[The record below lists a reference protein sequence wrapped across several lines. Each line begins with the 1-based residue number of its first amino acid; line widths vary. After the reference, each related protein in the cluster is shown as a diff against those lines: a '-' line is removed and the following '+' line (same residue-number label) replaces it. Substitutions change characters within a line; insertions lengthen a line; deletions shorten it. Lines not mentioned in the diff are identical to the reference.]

1 MIPNFGDILKKH
13 TFGANTPE
21 LARAKYR
28 SALQEFWTTLLEAN
42 SEMPTFIFSG
52 TVNIPP
58 VVTPFVAPIG
68 SFNNNTQLYI
78 PTDGEIKAA
87 LATVP
92 NVWLGIYNLFALTIV
107 KSNWFVDC
115 KSFYYYTPVKANLVS
130 MHHVEYAKIY
140 AEKLKKKAPGTRD
153 EAMECLNKGVKEYLQ
168 SVINVVPYT
177 GTGEGTL
184 TGTITVL
191 LAV

>member
-28 SALQEFWTTLLEAN
+28 SALQEFWTTLLDAN
-42 SEMPTFIFSG
+42 SNMPTFIFSG
-52 TVNIPP
+52 TLNIPP
-58 VVTPFVAPIG
+58 AVIPVIAPIG
-68 SFNNNTQLYI
+68 SFNSNTQLYI
-78 PTDGEIKAA
+78 PSDGEIKAA
-87 LATVP
+87 LSATP
-92 NVWLGIYNLFALTIV
+92 NVWLGIYNLFTLTIV

-115 KSFYYYTPVKANLVS
+115 KSFDYNTPVKANLISVY
-130 MHHVEYAKIY
+130 HIKYAEIY
-140 AEKLKKKAPGTRD
+140 ANKIKKKAPGTRD
-153 EAMECLNKGVKEYLQ
+153 EAMECLSKGVKEYLQ
-168 SVINVVPYT
+168 RVINVVPYT

-184 TGTITVL
+184 TGTLTVL

>member
-1 MIPNFGDILKKH
+1 MIPNFGDILTKH

-28 SALQEFWTTLLEAN
+28 SALQEFWTTLLDAN
-42 SEMPTFIFSG
+42 SNMPTFIFSG
-52 TVNIPP
+52 TLNIPP
-58 VVTPFVAPIG
+58 AVTPVIAPIG
-68 SFNNNTQLYI
+68 SFNSSTQLYI
-78 PTDGEIKAA
+78 PSDGEIKAA
-87 LATVP
+87 LSATP
-92 NVWLGIYNLFALTIV
+92 NVWLGIYNLFTLTIV

-115 KSFYYYTPVKANLVS
+115 KAFGYNTPVKANLISVY
-130 MHHVEYAKIY
+130 HIKYAEIY
-140 AEKLKKKAPGTRD
+140 ANKIKKKAPGTRD

-168 SVINVVPYT
+168 RVINVVPYT
-177 GTGEGTL
+177 GAGEGTL

>member
-42 SEMPTFIFSG
+42 SETPSFIFSG
-52 TVNIPP
+52 TLNIPP
-58 VVTPFVAPIG
+58 AVTPVVAPIG

-92 NVWLGIYNLFALTIV
+92 NTWLGVYNLFTLTIV

-115 KSFYYYTPVKANLVS
+115 KSFDYSTPVKANLVS
-130 MHHVEYAKIY
+130 VYHVEYAKIY
-140 AEKLKKKAPGTRD
+140 AEKIKKKAPGTRD

-168 SVINVVPYT
+168 RVNKI
-177 GTGEGTL
+177 
-184 TGTITVL
+184 
-191 LAV
+191 

>member
-28 SALQEFWTTLLEAN
+28 SALQEFWTTLLDSN
-42 SEMPTFIFSG
+42 SEMPTFSFSG
-52 TVNIPP
+52 TLNIPP
-58 VVTPFVAPIG
+58 AVTPVVAPIG
-68 SFNNNTQLYI
+68 SFNNSTQLYI
-78 PTDGEIKAA
+78 QTDGEIKAA

-92 NVWLGIYNLFALTIV
+92 NVWLGIYNLFTLTIV

-115 KSFYYYTPVKANLVS
+115 KSFYYDTPVKANLVS
-130 MHHVEYAKIY
+130 VYHVEYAKIY
-140 AEKLKKKAPGTRD
+140 AEKIKKKAPGTRD

>member
-28 SALQEFWTTLLEAN
+28 SALQEFWTTLLDAN

-68 SFNNNTQLYI
+68 SFNNSTQLYI

-92 NVWLGIYNLFALTIV
+92 NVWLGIYNLFTLTIV

-130 MHHVEYAKIY
+130 VYHVEYAKIY
-140 AEKLKKKAPGTRD
+140 AEKIKKKAPGTRD

>member
-168 SVINVVPYT
+168 SLINVVPYT

>member
-28 SALQEFWTTLLEAN
+28 SALQEFWTTLLDAN

-92 NVWLGIYNLFALTIV
+92 NVWLGIYNLFTLTIV

-130 MHHVEYAKIY
+130 MYHVEYAKIY
-140 AEKLKKKAPGTRD
+140 AEKIKKKAPGTRD

>member
-21 LARAKYR
+21 MARAKYR
-28 SALQEFWTTLLEAN
+28 SALQEFWTTLLDAN
-42 SEMPTFIFSG
+42 SNMPTFIFSG
-52 TVNIPP
+52 TLNIPP
-58 VVTPFVAPIG
+58 AVIPVLAPIG
-68 SFNNNTQLYI
+68 SFNKSTVLYI
-78 PTDGEIKAA
+78 PNDGEIKAA

-92 NVWLGIYNLFALTIV
+92 NVWLGIYNLFTLTIV

-115 KSFYYYTPVKANLVS
+115 KSFGYNTPVKANLISVY
-130 MHHVEYAKIY
+130 HIKYAEIY
-140 AEKLKKKAPGTRD
+140 AEKIKKKAPGTRD

-168 SVINVVPYT
+168 RVINVVPYT
-177 GTGEGTL
+177 GAGEGTL

-191 LAV
+191 LVV

>member
-1 MIPNFGDILKKH
+1 MIPNFGDILTKH

-21 LARAKYR
+21 SARAKYR
-28 SALQEFWTTLLEAN
+28 SALREFWTTLLDAN
-42 SEMPTFIFSG
+42 SNMPTFIFSG
-52 TVNIPP
+52 TLNIPP
-58 VVTPFVAPIG
+58 AVIPVVAPIG

-92 NVWLGIYNLFALTIV
+92 NVWLGIYNLFTLTIV

-115 KSFYYYTPVKANLVS
+115 KSFDYNTPVKANLISVY
-130 MHHVEYAKIY
+130 HIKYAEIY
-140 AEKLKKKAPGTRD
+140 ANKIKKKAPGTRD

>member
-42 SEMPTFIFSG
+42 SETPSFIFSG
-52 TVNIPP
+52 TLNIPP
-58 VVTPFVAPIG
+58 VVTPVVAPIG

-92 NVWLGIYNLFALTIV
+92 NAWLGVYNLFTLTIV

-115 KSFYYYTPVKANLVS
+115 KSFDYDTPVKANLVS

-168 SVINVVPYT
+168 SVINVVPYI

-184 TGTITVL
+184 AGTITVL

>member
-28 SALQEFWTTLLEAN
+28 SALQEFWTTLLDAN
-42 SEMPTFIFSG
+42 SETPSFIFSG
-52 TVNIPP
+52 TLNIPP
-58 VVTPFVAPIG
+58 AVTPVFAPIG

-92 NVWLGIYNLFALTIV
+92 NAWLGVYNLFTLTIV

-115 KSFYYYTPVKANLVS
+115 KSFNYNTPVMANLVS
-130 MHHVEYAKIY
+130 VYHVEYAKIY
-140 AEKLKKKAPGTRD
+140 AEKIKKKAPGTRD

-191 LAV
+191 LVV